1 MTSCPKAS
9 MIYPVVTYQSD
20 LISLNNSLLRNG
32 NPQIRFDGV
41 ELSLV
46 YSPKYDKLY
55 LMDTTVTH
63 GDRIHEI
70 THIDI
75 SVFLKSKKGQ
85 GPLFERTIE
94 RTISSSELKRPITG
108 FVPDLYEIYGD
119 FESAQQRAVPL
130 LMPAK
135 NPHRLQRL
143 GSFSAGRLK
152 EQIRELKG
160 TQSYQLTFSFNG
172 KI

>member
-1 MTSCPKAS
+1 
-9 MIYPVVTYQSD
+9 MIYPIVTYQSD
-20 LISLNNSLLRNG
+20 LISLNQSLLRNG
-32 NPQIRFDGV
+32 NSQIRFDGV
-41 ELSLV
+41 ELNLV
-46 YSPKYDKLY
+46 YSPKYDRLY

-70 THIDI
+70 TRIDI
-75 SVFLKSKKGQ
+75 SVFLKPKKSQ

-94 RTISSSELKRPITG
+94 RTLSPGELKRPITG

-119 FESAQQRAVPL
+119 FESPQQRAVPL

-135 NPHRLQRL
+135 NPRKLQRL
-143 GSFSAGRLK
+143 GSYSAGRLK
-152 EQIRELKG
+152 EQIKELKG
-160 TQSYQLTFSFNG
+160 TQSYQLTFLFNG